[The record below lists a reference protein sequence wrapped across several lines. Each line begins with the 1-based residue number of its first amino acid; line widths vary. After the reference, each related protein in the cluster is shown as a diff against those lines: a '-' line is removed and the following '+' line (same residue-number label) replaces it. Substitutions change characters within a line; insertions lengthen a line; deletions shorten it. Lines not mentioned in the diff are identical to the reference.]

1 MLAGDTT
8 FIISLQHGLWSSL
21 IIILIDINKIFF
33 FKFKM
38 HCIDMDCAFM
48 HGQLFWQ
55 MYGKGRLFFF
65 FCKSVYQQ
73 CLKHCSFAW
82 KKLCTF
88 PSDVENT
95 PVWRCESTKLAKF
108 SAIFLKLLPV
118 QFCLIMIAKRCKSR
132 TQMSAYDQFQV
143 LQDNG
148 NLWGTTVIIWRS
160 TYKYPKD
167 ELWERPFNISG
178 FM

>member
-95 PVWRCESTKLAKF
+95 PVWRCESTKSAKF
-108 SAIFLKLLPV
+108 GAIFFKAASSSVLSDYDSKTLQKQNTDV
-118 QFCLIMIAKRCKSR
+118 CLWSV
-132 TQMSAYDQFQV
+132 S
-143 LQDNG
+143 
-148 NLWGTTVIIWRS
+148 GT
-160 TYKYPKD
+160 PGQ
-167 ELWERPFNISG
+167 WEPMRNYSNHLEKHL
-178 FM
+178 

>member
-95 PVWRCESTKLAKF
+95 PVWRCESTKSAKF
-108 SAIFLKLLPV
+108 SAIFFKAASSSVLSDYDSKTLQKQNTDV
-118 QFCLIMIAKRCKSR
+118 CLWSV
-132 TQMSAYDQFQV
+132 S
-143 LQDNG
+143 
-148 NLWGTTVIIWRS
+148 GT
-160 TYKYPKD
+160 PGQ
-167 ELWERPFNISG
+167 WEPMRNYSNHLEKHL
-178 FM
+178 

>member
-1 MLAGDTT
+1 MRFFLNLRCTVLTWIVHSCMASCLGKCMEKAG
-8 FIISLQHGLWSSL
+8 
-21 IIILIDINKIFF
+21 IFF
-33 FKFKM
+33 SE
-38 HCIDMDCAFM
+38 
-48 HGQLFWQ
+48 
-55 MYGKGRLFFF
+55 R
-65 FCKSVYQQ
+65 VYQQ

-95 PVWRCESTKLAKF
+95 PVWRCESTKSAKF
-108 SAIFLKLLPV
+108 GAIFLKLLPV

-132 TQMSAYDQFQV
+132 TQISAYDQFQV
-143 LQDNG
+143 VQDNG
-148 NLWGTTVIIWRS
+148 DLWGTTAIIWRS

-178 FM
+178 FMQKKYEN

>member
-95 PVWRCESTKLAKF
+95 PVWRCESTKSAKF
-108 SAIFLKLLPV
+108 GAIFFKAASSSVLSDYDSKTLQKQNTDVCLWSVSGTPV
-118 QFCLIMIAKRCKSR
+118 Q
-132 TQMSAYDQFQV
+132 
-143 LQDNG
+143 
-148 NLWGTTVIIWRS
+148 
-160 TYKYPKD
+160 
-167 ELWERPFNISG
+167 WEPMRNYSNHLEKHL
-178 FM
+178 